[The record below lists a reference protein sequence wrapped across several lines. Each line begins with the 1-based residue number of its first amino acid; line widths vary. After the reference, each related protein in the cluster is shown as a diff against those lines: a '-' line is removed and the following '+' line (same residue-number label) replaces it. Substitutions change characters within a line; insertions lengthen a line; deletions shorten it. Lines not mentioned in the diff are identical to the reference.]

1 MSGQARPNTGDGQNT
16 NVWAIPGVL
25 ATLVAVACAFGAWSL
40 LLPVLPT
47 AVLEHG
53 GSATLAGGTTGIF
66 MAATVATQVFTPWM
80 LRRFGYR
87 PVMAVAAFMLG
98 VPALGHTLGMDAWI
112 VLLFSALRGT
122 GFGAI
127 TVAQSALVAELVPAR
142 LLGKATGLI
151 GVFIGLSQM
160 VGLPLGLFLAD
171 AFSYNTVFVV
181 AAVVASVA
189 AVMCLRIPALKADPA
204 PLADPAADVAPTPMW
219 KLVAVPALALLT
231 ISMSFGAVSS
241 FLPAAV
247 EDLDAA
253 AGSVLGG
260 FMLSI
265 VGGASLV
272 FRYLVGMAADRS
284 GQPGRLLVPSQL
296 LALAGMALMTATVV
310 FGWSVWLLVLAALLF
325 GGGFGAVQN
334 ESLLAMFQRTPRSKL
349 SEASAV
355 WNIFYDTGTGL
366 GSVVFGAVASMFL
379 FSGAFGAG
387 AAVIVLGLVI
397 TVADRIL
404 GIRRGRVTPISFA
417 RPRRQI
423 TSGMRRNR
431 RPRRPGFRRSRQK

>member
-1 MSGQARPNTGDGQNT
+1 MSGQARPNGRDRKNT
-16 NVWAIPGVL
+16 NVWAVPGVL
-25 ATLVAVACAFGAWSL
+25 ATLVAVASAFGAWSL

-66 MAATVATQVFTPWM
+66 MAATVATQVATPWM

-127 TVAQSALVAELVPAR
+127 TVAQSALVAELVPPR

-171 AFSYNTVFVV
+171 VFGYDAVFVV

-189 AVMCLRIPALKADPA
+189 AVMCLRIPALKADPV
-204 PLADPAADVAPTPMW
+204 PLADPGADHEPTPMW
-219 KLVAVPALALLT
+219 KLVVVPALALLT
-231 ISMSFGAVSS
+231 TSMSFGAVSS

-247 EDLDAA
+247 ESLDSA

-265 VGGASLV
+265 VGAASLV
-272 FRYLVGMAADRS
+272 FRYLVGVAADRS
-284 GQPGRLLVPSQL
+284 GQPGRLLIPSQL
-296 LALAGMALMTATVV
+296 LALSGMALMTATVV
-310 FGWSVWLLVLAALLF
+310 FGWPVWLLVLAALVF

-334 ESLLAMFQRTPRSKL
+334 ESLLTMFQRTPRSKL

-355 WNIFYDTGTGL
+355 WNIFFDAGTGL
-366 GSVVFGAVASMFL
+366 GSVLFGAVASVFL

-387 AAVIVLGLVI
+387 AAVIVFGLFI
-397 TVADRIL
+397 TGADQIL
-404 GIRRGRVTPISFA
+404 GIRRGRVTPVSFG

-431 RPRRPGFRRSRQK
+431 RPRRPRFTRPGRK

>member
-1 MSGQARPNTGDGQNT
+1 MSEPERTDNDARPQPGI
-16 NVWAIPGVL
+16 WAIPGVT
-25 ATLVAVACAFGAWSL
+25 ATLVAVASAFGAWSL

-53 GSATLAGGTTGIF
+53 GSAALAGSTTGIF
-66 MAATVATQVFTPWM
+66 MAATVATQVITPWL

-87 PVMAVAAFMLG
+87 PVMTVAAFMLG
-98 VPALGHTLGMDAWI
+98 VPALGHLLGMDAWV

-127 TVAQSALVAELVPAR
+127 TVAQSALVAELVPVR

-160 VGLPLGLFLAD
+160 IFLPLGLYLAD
-171 AFSYNTVFVV
+171 RVGYPTVFIT
-181 AAVVASVA
+181 AAVIALVA

-204 PLADPAADVAPTPMW
+204 PRPEPQTGADLTPMW
-219 KLVAVPALALLT
+219 KLVVVPAFALLT

-247 EDLDAA
+247 EELDAV

-265 VGGASLV
+265 VGGASLA
-272 FRYLVGMAADRS
+272 FRYLVGVAADRS
-284 GQPGRLLVPSQL
+284 GQPGRLLIPSQL
-296 LALAGMALMTATVV
+296 LALAGMALMTAAVTYEWPVA
-310 FGWSVWLLVLAALLF
+310 LLVLAAVCF

-334 ESLLAMFQRTPRSKL
+334 ESLLTMFQRTPRPRL
-349 SEASAV
+349 SEVSAV
-355 WNIFYDTGTGL
+355 WNIFYDAGTGL
-366 GSVVFGAVASMFL
+366 GSVLFGAVASL
-379 FSGAFGAG
+379 FFFAGAFGAG
-387 AAVIVLGLVI
+387 TVVIALGVLI
-397 TVADRIL
+397 TTADRIWGL
-404 GIRRGRVTPISFA
+404 RRGGAIQVAGT
-417 RPRRQI
+417 RPRR
-423 TSGMRRNR
+423 SNPDGN
-431 RPRRPGFRRSRQK
+431 